1 LRGAKKKPALLR
13 ASFQCNASFNRS
25 SSPCYL
31 RGAEQSASAIC
42 KVPACDQCMVL
53 QGGALE
59 NSTAERSIAQFF
71 VRRTNISH
79 SEKRI
84 LRSTAAGGA
93 V

>member
-1 LRGAKKKPALLR
+1 LLR

-71 VRRTNISH
+71 CAAHKYFAFRKAHAEKPWCRRC
-79 SEKRI
+79 R
-84 LRSTAAGGA
+84 
-93 V
+93 